1 MDSLKSSS
9 PRRRA
14 TEAPQGHHHE
24 QHYNFIA
31 QGKEVI
37 MTGESWI
44 HPIGL
49 PMENLIRLAHR
60 FVFHRGKL
68 VLLEDVFDTMS
79 GKKSFK
85 K

>member
-1 MDSLKSSS
+1 
-9 PRRRA
+9 
-14 TEAPQGHHHE
+14 
-24 QHYNFIA
+24 
-31 QGKEVI
+31 